1 MVALQNIH
9 FGYGKGKALFSGLN
23 LELKAG
29 NVYGLLG
36 KNGAGKTSLLR
47 IIGGLMFPHEGQ
59 CLVGAH
65 IAAQRRVDFLREVFF
80 IPEEFELPNISIR
93 KYVKANAPFY
103 PRFDHEQF
111 DRYLTEFELGDH
123 LKLTELSHGQKKKV
137 FTGFALSTNVS
148 MLIMDEPTNGLDI
161 PSKAQFRRLIASA
174 LHENRTVIISTH
186 QVRDLDTLIDP
197 IIILDQRSILLHAS
211 IERIGETLHFGTVN
225 SEEEIDGSALYSE
238 PSVRGISV
246 VRPADGQFS
255 NKVDL
260 ELLFNAALNQPKRIA
275 QLFQ

>member
-47 IIGGLMFPHEGQ
+47 IIGGLLFPHEGQ

-65 IAAQRRVDFLREVFF
+65 IAAQRNVDFLREVFF
-80 IPEEFELPNISIR
+80 IPEEFDLPNISIR
-93 KYVKANAPFY
+93 KYIKANAPFY
-103 PRFDHEQF
+103 PRFDDEQF
-111 DRYLTEFELGDH
+111 DRYLAEFELGDH

-148 MLIMDEPTNGLDI
+148 LLIMDEPTNGLDI

-174 LHENRTVIISTH
+174 LNENRTVIISTH

-197 IIILDQRSILLHAS
+197 IIILDQRNILLHAS
-211 IERIGETLHFGTVN
+211 LERIGEKLYFGTVN
-225 SEEEIDGSALYSE
+225 SADEIGETALYSE
-238 PSVRGISV
+238 PSVRGISF
-246 VRPADGQFS
+246 VRPADGQLT

-260 ELLFNAALNQPKRIA
+260 ELLFNAALQEPQRLAK
-275 QLFQ
+275 LFQ